1 MTNLIRQMGYLIF
14 TTPDTEAS
22 ARDLTDILGLRVSSR
37 SEKAILM
44 SSNAR
49 QCEVAY
55 FSADRSGI
63 RAVGLEALDN
73 MAVEEV
79 LRRVRSENLDVLS
92 DTPSVPGVE
101 RAVRFRTPF
110 GPIIE
115 VHTPSFRD
123 TSPQHLRAPI
133 RAKRLDHVNLRAN
146 DTRGFHDLLT
156 GVLGMRLSD
165 RTEDFGRA
173 WYRCADGVH
182 HTVAAGT
189 GSGLHHYGFE
199 THSVLDLVA
208 VADTLAAKGRA
219 LLWGLGRHGP
229 GNNIFSYYLDPAECV
244 IEASFGMER
253 IDNDLLH
260 KPGVWDSDYENR
272 VLDLWGSKLPASY
285 SAASLTPF
293 VE

>member
-1 MTNLIRQMGYLIF
+1 MGYLIF
-14 TTPDTEAS
+14 ATPDIETS

-37 SEKAILM
+37 SENAILM

-55 FSADRSGI
+55 CRADRSGI

-73 MAVEEV
+73 AAVEEV
-79 LRRVRSENLDVLS
+79 LRRVNRENLDVLS
-92 DTPSVPGVE
+92 DMPSVPGVE

-123 TSPQHLRAPI
+123 ASPQHLRAPI
-133 RAKRLDHVNLRAN
+133 RAKRLDHVNLRAD

-229 GNNIFSYYLDPAECV
+229 GNNIFSYYLDPADCV

-253 IDNDLLH
+253 IDNDLIH

-272 VLDLWGSKLPASY
+272 VLDLWGSKLPTKY